1 MKKNDRKKRI
11 KSKLPRHRCTASR
24 VYIYIL
30 LRFSFADSTIFS
42 MPENK
47 NSLTNAKGEF
57 VRNGKNILI
66 LFNSS
71 SIFRI

>member
-1 MKKNDRKKRI
+1 MTERNEQKVNCLVI
-11 KSKLPRHRCTASR
+11 VAQHRGC
-24 VYIYIL
+24 IYIL